1 MIKYVSFIRATA
13 VMLMFVA
20 STHADGPFS
29 IDAYTIDGGGGT
41 SLGGG
46 FELSGTIGQPD
57 AGAHFGGGFELIG
70 GFWSATSVTCSCA
83 GDTNADGRRDGL
95 DIASFVSCLLDGQS
109 CQCADLDG
117 SGAANIDDIETFVVE
132 LLAGAD
138 CP

>member
-1 MIKYVSFIRATA
+1 MIKCVTFIRATA
-13 VMLMFVA
+13 ILLMLVA
-20 STHADGPFS
+20 TTRANGPFS
-29 IDAYTIDGGGGT
+29 IDAYTIDGGSGM
-41 SLGGG
+41 SFGGG

-57 AGAHFGGGFELIG
+57 AGEHFGGGFELIG
-70 GFWSATSVTCSCA
+70 GFWSATSATCSCA

-117 SGAANIDDIETFVVE
+117 NGGANIDDIETFVVE
-132 LLAGAD
+132 LLASGD